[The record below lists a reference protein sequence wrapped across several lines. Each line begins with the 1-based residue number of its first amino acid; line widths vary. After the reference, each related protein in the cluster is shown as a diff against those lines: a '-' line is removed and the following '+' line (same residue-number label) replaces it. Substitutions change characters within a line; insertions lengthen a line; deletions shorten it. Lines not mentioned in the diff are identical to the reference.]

1 MKRIG
6 LIATGGTIAGVQ
18 APDMQS
24 YTAGIMPISSLL
36 SALRFDAAHIVPIQ
50 LANIDSCDMDADLWF
65 ALVRAIDSALL
76 DMDGIVITHGTDTL
90 EESAFLLQLLVRTHK
105 PVVLTGANRPSNALG
120 ADGLRNLY
128 NALCIACSERAHG
141 VLVTMNDSI
150 FAPTDCVKATTL
162 GVDCFAARNGALGYV
177 QQGAV
182 HFLRAQSRELP
193 HFSARSSESFAR
205 VEILLSYA
213 HNGLG
218 VILDALVCDGVRGVV
233 IAGSGAGN
241 VHSALK
247 CVLRGYQPHELTI
260 VCASRVARSFVVPAM
275 LQAPQWIAAGYLSAF
290 SARILLA
297 LLLGSGAT
305 HDTIART
312 FAIFADSDNST

>member
-1 MKRIG
+1 MSKKIG

-24 YTAGIMPISSLL
+24 YTAGIVPIGALL
-36 SALRFDAAHIVPIQ
+36 SGLRFEGAEIYPTQ

-65 ALVRAIDSALL
+65 ALVRAVDTALA

-90 EESAFLLQLLVRTHK
+90 EESAFLLQLLVATRK
-105 PVVLTGANRPSNALG
+105 PIVLTGANRPSNALG
-120 ADGLRNLY
+120 ADGLRNLH

-141 VLVTMNDSI
+141 VLVTMNDAI

-162 GVDCFAARNGALGYV
+162 GADCFAAHNGALGYV

-182 HFLRAQSRELP
+182 HFLRTQSCELP
-193 HFSARSSESFAR
+193 HFAARSPECFAR

-218 VILDALVCDGVRGVV
+218 AILGALKEDGVRGVV

-241 VHSALK
+241 VHFALK
-247 CVLRGYQPHELTI
+247 RALANRAHGLTI
-260 VCASRVARSFVVPAM
+260 VCASRVARAFVAPAM
-275 LQAPQWIAAGYLSAF
+275 LQAPQWIAAGYLSPFA
-290 SARILLA
+290 ARILLA

-305 HDTIART
+305 HDAIARA
-312 FAIFADSDNST
+312 FAVFGD

>member
-24 YTAGIMPISSLL
+24 YTAGIVPIGALL
-36 SALRFDAAHIVPIQ
+36 EGLRFERAEICPMQ
-50 LANIDSCDMDADLWF
+50 LANIDSCDIDADLWF
-65 ALVRAIDSALL
+65 ALARAVDAALVE
-76 DMDGIVITHGTDTL
+76 MDGIVITHGTDTL
-90 EESAFLLQLLVRTHK
+90 EESAFLLQLLIETHK
-105 PVVLTGANRPSNALG
+105 PIVLTGANRPSNALG

-141 VLVTMNDSI
+141 VLVTMNDAI
-150 FAPTDCVKATTL
+150 FAPTDCYKATTL
-162 GVDCFAARNGALGYV
+162 GADCFAAHNGALGYV

-182 HFLRAQSRELP
+182 HFVRKQSRALP
-193 HFSARSSESFAR
+193 HFSARSFEAFAR

-218 VILDALVCDGVRGVV
+218 AILRALEEDGVRGVV

-241 VHSALK
+241 VHFALK
-247 CVLRGYQPHELTI
+247 QALCANRAHGLTI
-260 VCASRVARSFVVPAM
+260 VCASRVARAFVAPAM
-275 LQAPQWIAAGYLSAF
+275 LQAPQWIAAGYLSPFA
-290 SARILLA
+290 ARILLA

-305 HDTIART
+305 HGTIART
-312 FAIFADSDNST
+312 FAVFGD

>member
-24 YTAGIMPISSLL
+24 YTAGIVPIDALL
-36 SALRFDAAHIVPIQ
+36 SALPFDAAHIVPIQ

-65 ALVRAIDSALL
+65 ALARAIDNALL

-105 PVVLTGANRPSNALG
+105 PIVLTGANRPSNALG

-162 GVDCFAARNGALGYV
+162 GADCFAARNGALGYV

-182 HFLRAQSRELP
+182 HFLRVQSHVLP
-193 HFSARSSESFAR
+193 HFSARSPESFAR
-205 VEILLSYA
+205 VEILFSYA

-218 VILDALVCDGVRGVV
+218 VILDALVRDGVRGVV

-241 VHSALK
+241 VHFALK
-247 CVLRGYQPHELTI
+247 RALCAYQPDELTI
-260 VCASRVARSFVVPAM
+260 VCASRVARSFVAPAM
-275 LQAPQWIAAGYLSAF
+275 LQAPQWIAAGYLSPFA
-290 SARILLA
+290 ARILLA

-305 HDTIART
+305 HDAIART
-312 FAIFADSDNST
+312 FRQFGD

>member
-1 MKRIG
+1 MGKKIG

-24 YTAGIMPISSLL
+24 YTAGIVPIGALL
-36 SALRFDAAHIVPIQ
+36 AGLRFEGAEICPMQ

-65 ALVRAIDSALL
+65 ALARAVDAALI

-90 EESAFLLQLLVRTHK
+90 EESAFLLCLLVRTHK
-105 PVVLTGANRPSNALG
+105 PIVLTGANRPSNALG

-128 NALCIACSERAHG
+128 NALCIACSECAHG
-141 VLVTMNDSI
+141 VLVTMNDTI
-150 FAPTDCVKATTL
+150 FAPTDCYKATTF
-162 GVDCFAARNGALGYV
+162 GADCFAAHNGALGYV

-182 HFLRAQSRELP
+182 HFVRTESRELP
-193 HFSARSSESFAR
+193 HFVTRSPEGFAR

-218 VILDALVCDGVRGVV
+218 AILHALKEDGVRGVV

-247 CVLRGYQPHELTI
+247 RALCAYQPDELAV
-260 VCASRVARSFVVPAM
+260 VCASRVARTFVAPAM
-275 LQAPQWIAAGYLSAF
+275 LQAPQWIAAGYLSPFA
-290 SARILLA
+290 ARILLA
-297 LLLGSGAT
+297 LLLGSGAA
-305 HDTIART
+305 HDAIAQAFAT
-312 FAIFADSDNST
+312 FGD

>member
-1 MKRIG
+1 MSKKIG

-18 APDMQS
+18 APDMQP
-24 YTAGIMPISSLL
+24 YTAGIVPIGALL
-36 SALRFDAAHIVPIQ
+36 SGLRFEGAEIYPTQ

-65 ALVRAIDSALL
+65 ALVRAVDAALA

-90 EESAFLLQLLVRTHK
+90 EESAFLLQLLVATRK
-105 PVVLTGANRPSNALG
+105 PIVLTGANRPSNALG
-120 ADGLRNLY
+120 ADGLRNLH

-141 VLVTMNDSI
+141 VLVTMNDAI

-162 GVDCFAARNGALGYV
+162 GADCFAAHNGALGYV

-182 HFLRAQSRELP
+182 HFLRTQSRGLP
-193 HFSARSSESFAR
+193 HFAARSPECFAR

-218 VILDALVCDGVRGVV
+218 AILGALKEDGVRGVV

-241 VHSALK
+241 VHFALK
-247 CVLRGYQPHELTI
+247 RALANRAHGLTI
-260 VCASRVARSFVVPAM
+260 VCASRVARAFVAPAM
-275 LQAPQWIAAGYLSAF
+275 LQAPQWIAAGYLSPFA
-290 SARILLA
+290 ARILLA

-305 HDTIART
+305 HNAIARA
-312 FAIFADSDNST
+312 FAVFGD

>member
-1 MKRIG
+1 MSKKIG

-36 SALRFDAAHIVPIQ
+36 SVLPFDAAHIVPIQ

-65 ALVRAIDSALL
+65 ALVRAVDAALV

-90 EESAFLLQLLVRTHK
+90 EESAFLLQLLVRPHK

-141 VLVTMNDSI
+141 VLVTMNDAI
-150 FAPTDCVKATTL
+150 FAPTDCYKATTL
-162 GVDCFAARNGALGYV
+162 GADCFAARNGALGYV
-177 QQGAV
+177 QQGDV
-182 HFLRAQSRELP
+182 HFLRIESRKLP
-193 HFSARSSESFAR
+193 HFSACSPESFAR

-218 VILDALVCDGVRGVV
+218 AILHALKEDGVRGVV

-247 CVLRGYQPHELTI
+247 RALCAYQPDELTV
-260 VCASRVARSFVVPAM
+260 VCASRLARSFIAPAM
-275 LQAPQWIAAGYLSAF
+275 LQAPQWIAAGYLSPF

-305 HDTIART
+305 HDAIVRT
-312 FAIFADSDNST
+312 FRQFGD